1 MFGLLSPC
9 PSPRIRVNVCVH
21 VDVLRLGARV
31 CVRGKG
37 KGRRR
42 LQTTC
47 DTAQGWRT
55 NPSIFLC
62 LFHLD
67 VFTLPVPLMTSPW
80 MRSRWTLLPTYLSF
94 MSRGCGLT
102 LPYKVFLVN
111 LSLRPLLL
119 RAANGDPINVLEFI
133 DFSLT
138 LSEIT
143 RTVTALVVP
152 SLGPDV
158 VLLDNSVMSDFEA
171 SLDWENQT
179 MYDIFVH
186 WVKHTRCP
194 LSS

>member
-1 MFGLLSPC
+1 
-9 PSPRIRVNVCVH
+9 
-21 VDVLRLGARV
+21 
-31 CVRGKG
+31 
-37 KGRRR
+37 
-42 LQTTC
+42 
-47 DTAQGWRT
+47 
-55 NPSIFLC
+55 
-62 LFHLD
+62 
-67 VFTLPVPLMTSPW
+67 
-80 MRSRWTLLPTYLSF
+80 

-171 SLDWENQT
+171 SLDWEKKSN
-179 MYDIFVH
+179 YV
-186 WVKHTRCP
+186 
-194 LSS
+194 